1 MLIIQIVL
9 LFNHFCYQ
17 AVMIFTNLIYQQLT
31 KFKFIFSLIQLMA
44 DYSQL
49 KLNILIKHC
58 FTLQHNK
65 KKIEKKLK
73 KNYLILINGSNNK
86 KIEANFIIK

>member
-1 MLIIQIVL
+1 MQMVL
-9 LFNHFCYQ
+9 LFNNFCYQ
-17 AVMIFTNLIYQQLT
+17 AVMIFTNSIYQQLI
-31 KFKFIFSLIQLMA
+31 KFEFISFSIQLMA

-49 KLNILIKHC
+49 KLNILIKYC

-73 KNYLILINGSNNK
+73 KNYLILIDSSNNK
-86 KIEANFIIK
+86 GVETNFIIK